1 MILKSLKNIS
11 GLSIVATV
19 MVMMILA
26 LFAAVAVSLVMT
38 GTGVGIQEEYGDA
51 AFYIAEG
58 GVQYAIKNK
67 AFPNYSTAG
76 STVPLGAGTFELST
90 TAYLTA
96 AVAAGA
102 VTVTVDSTASFPS
115 SGKIIIDSEV
125 MTYSAK
131 GATTFTLSSTAVRP
145 HTLGNSVCPVTTT
158 TADPLVGGATINVV
172 STTGFAV
179 PAIITIDQE
188 NIYCT
193 GTNTPLTT
201 QFTGCTRG
209 YNGTTAAAHPS
220 VSGVFPNVYAYS
232 FSSIGRITSNPMA
245 NPTKRVVVANMTPR
259 TRNAPMGW
267 QWAPSKEWTLG
278 AFAIKPAGGSSIA
291 FDTSTN
297 RKFDKNANPPF
308 QWSHTTTGT
317 NRFLYVGLAIGKVGT
332 DALNYA
338 TGVTYAGLPL
348 TKMDAESHSTSE
360 VRVEIWYMANPPT
373 GPNNVVVTLG
383 IPKAGGYQSE
393 FIGGAASF
401 TGVDQTS
408 PINAPA
414 IFSQGTGS
422 LAQTNVTI
430 TTPGAWTVD
439 ALSQLATPNTS
450 PVNPSQVV
458 YPQWN
463 NIKVGGTMLCGSY
476 INTGLLPGGYNAN
489 DMKVMVTEQY

>member
-1 MILKSLKNIS
+1 MGNHLRIHSQS

-26 LFAAVAVSLVMT
+26 LFAAVAVSLVIT
-38 GTGVGIQEEYGDA
+38 GTGVGIQEEHGDA

-76 STVPLGAGTFELST
+76 LTIPLGGGTFELST

-102 VTVTVDSTASFPS
+102 GAVTVDSTASFPS

-125 MTYSAK
+125 MTYSSKA
-131 GATTFTLSSTAVRP
+131 ATTFTLSSTAVRP
-145 HTLGNSVCPVTTT
+145 HTLGNSVYPVTTT
-158 TADPLVGGATINVV
+158 TADPLVGGATISVV

-179 PAIITIDQE
+179 PVIITIDQE

-297 RKFDKNANPPF
+297 GQFSKTAVPPY

-317 NRFLYVGLAIGKVGT
+317 NLFLYVGLAIGKVLT
-332 DALNYA
+332 YPLASA
-338 TGVTYAGLPL
+338 TSVTYGGSPL
-348 TKMDAESHSTSE
+348 TKMDAESHSTGL
-360 VRVEIWYMANPPT
+360 VRVEIWYMVNPPT
-373 GPNNVVVTLG
+373 GANNVVVT
-383 IPKAGGYQSE
+383 IPLVPGDQTE
-393 FIGGAASF
+393 FAGGAASF

-408 PINAPA
+408 PINAPT
-414 IFSQGTGS
+414 IFSQNTGS
-422 LAQTNVTI
+422 LAQSNVTI

-450 PVNPSQVV
+450 PVNASQVV

-476 INTGLLPGGYNAN
+476 INTSYLPGGYNAN
-489 DMKVMVTEQY
+489 EMKVMVTEQY

>member
-1 MILKSLKNIS
+1 MSYNSGISLIATILTLLIFSLFI
-11 GLSIVATV
+11 
-19 MVMMILA
+19 
-26 LFAAVAVSLVMT
+26 AVAVSLVTT
-38 GTGVGIQEEYGDA
+38 GSNIGLQEEQGQQ

-67 AFPNYSTAG
+67 AFPNYSTAV
-76 STVPLGAGTFELST
+76 STVPLGAGTFKLST
-90 TAYLTA
+90 PAYLTM

-102 VTVTVDSTASFPS
+102 GTVTVDSTASFPN

-125 MTYSAK
+125 MTYSSK
-131 GATTFTLSSTAVRP
+131 GANTFTLSSPAVRP
-145 HTLGNSVCPVTTT
+145 HTIDNSVYPVTTT
-158 TADPLVGGATINVV
+158 TADPLVGGTTINVV

-188 NIYCT
+188 NIYCPS
-193 GTNTPLTT
+193 TNTPLTT

-209 YNGTTAAAHPS
+209 YNGTTAAAHPP

-259 TRNAPMGW
+259 IRNVPMGW
-267 QWAPSKEWTLG
+267 SWPGHASKEWTLG

-291 FDTSTN
+291 FDVSTN
-297 RKFDKNANPPF
+297 GQFDKNAVPPY
-308 QWSHTTTGT
+308 QWSHTVAAGS
-317 NRFLYVGLAIGKVGT
+317 NRFLYVGLAIGKVLT
-332 DALNYA
+332 DPLASA
-338 TGVTYAGLPL
+338 TSVTYGGQPL
-348 TKMDAESHSTSE
+348 TKLDAESHLSGS
-360 VRVEIWYMANPPT
+360 VRVEIWYMVNPPT
-373 GPNNVVVTLG
+373 GANNVVVT
-383 IPKAGGYQSE
+383 IPLIPGNQTE

-408 PINAPA
+408 PINAPVF
-414 IFSQGTGS
+414 FSQGTGS
-422 LAQTNVTI
+422 LAQSNVTI

-439 ALSQLATPNTS
+439 ALSQLATPTTS
-450 PVNPSQVV
+450 PVNASQVV

-463 NIKVGGTMLCGSY
+463 KVKVGGTMLCGSY

-489 DMKVMVTEQY
+489 DMKVLITEQY